1 MSISE
6 EVKKDYPHLA
16 WLVDDEHD
24 RTNEIEKALLE
35 ITELRAEIV
44 RHHKDF
50 ERWEDMADKG
60 AARIAENKALKDAI
74 QQFVRMILYSYNLCT
89 GESVESFSIKK
100 QLADAVMYITPIMM
114 DIVNEEEKE
123 GEAENSSPV
132 VTNASA

>member
-1 MSISE
+1 MSISQ
-6 EVKKDYPHLA
+6 EVINDYDHLD
-16 WLVDDEHD
+16 WLRDDEHD
-24 RTNEIEKALLE
+24 PTGQIEKALLE

-60 AARIAENKALKDAI
+60 AARIAENKVLKDAI
-74 QQFVRMILYSYNLCT
+74 QQLVRMILYSYNLCA
-89 GESVESFSIKK
+89 GESIETFSVKK
-100 QLADAVMYITPIMM
+100 QLADAVMYITPIIM